1 MCMPFYDVRCVC
13 FDGQNN
19 CKSRG
24 KSADLH
30 CRVYSNCLVLCFHC
44 SVVLQMLAKAR
55 SIAEEHLKKHLY
67 KSASFWAEKA
77 LILSSNELQD
87 VFLTSQV
94 FYASGQYQRASNLL
108 QKNSQYQQSSI
119 LCYLLAKCHAE
130 CKEWEVVLTILSF
143 VNLEATKKVDKDL
156 SKLTE
161 IGNVE
166 SSCLLLEGIAHENL
180 GTIPKAIECFTAAL
194 KADVYCVEALDH
206 LTSKQYLTA
215 DEEKKL
221 IEGLPFNKQCSHDEE
236 SVLLY
241 LYQSKAKGC
250 KQLSSSMLP
259 SSCKELENCS
269 DVICSQAERTT
280 ARVSYS
286 LTRKVLEQDQFNE
299 DAILLH
305 VSTCVYQKKSTELY
319 ALGQRLVGSF
329 PELSIAWYTVACYY
343 LAICQYTDAAK
354 YLEKVLSIDKMFPHA
369 WLAYGLSFA
378 DRSEHDQAISAF
390 SNAAHI
396 MRGSHIPLLYL
407 AREYFHTGVTAISN
421 RFVKKALTMSPGDP
435 VVLQEVGFLLFQAEK
450 YPLAEAYFKNAI
462 VNLQTTDS
470 SSSQMWEAIYN
481 NLGHVYR
488 KQAKYNMALE
498 MHKKALQIDPEQP
511 STLAD
516 IAFVSL
522 LMDKYEDAITF
533 STRSLQLRRQD
544 HLTLLILET
553 AIKQAS
559 QVSVLPEVDSA
570 ADQTIKKPDEDRL
583 STSTDMLIGRESM
596 PSTSSSSFHS
606 DIASSSEE
614 YFT

>member
-1 MCMPFYDVRCVC
+1 
-13 FDGQNN
+13 
-19 CKSRG
+19 
-24 KSADLH
+24 
-30 CRVYSNCLVLCFHC
+30 
-44 SVVLQMLAKAR
+44 MLAKAR

-77 LILSSNELQD
+77 LVLSGNELQD
-87 VFLTSQV
+87 VFLASQI
-94 FYASGQYQRASNLL
+94 FYASGEYQRASSLL
-108 QKNSQYQQSSI
+108 QKNSQYQQSSL
-119 LCYLLAKCHAE
+119 LCYLLAKCHAA

-143 VNLEATKKVDKDL
+143 VNFEAAKKVDKDL
-156 SKLTE
+156 SKLTG

-194 KADVYCVEALDH
+194 KADVHCVEALDH
-206 LTSKQYLTA
+206 LTSKHYLTG

-221 IEGLPFNKQCSHDEE
+221 INGLPYNKQCSHDEE
-236 SVLLY
+236 AVLLY
-241 LYQSKAKGC
+241 LYHSKAKGC
-250 KQLSSSMLP
+250 KQLSNSVLP
-259 SSCKELENCS
+259 SSSKELENCT
-269 DVICSQAERTT
+269 DVICGQAERKTT
-280 ARVSYS
+280 RVSYS
-286 LTRKVLEQDQFNE
+286 LTRKVLEQDQYNE

-305 VSTCVYQKKSTELY
+305 VSSCVYQKKATELY
-319 ALGQRLVGSF
+319 ALGQRLVSSF
-329 PELSIAWYTVACYY
+329 PELPIAWYTVACYY
-343 LAICQYTDAAK
+343 LTISQHADAAK

-407 AREYFHTGVTAISN
+407 AREYFHTGVTAISI
-421 RFVKKALTMSPGDP
+421 RFVKKALTMSPVDP
-435 VVLQEVGFLLFQAEK
+435 IVLQEVGFLLFHAEK

-462 VNLQTTDS
+462 INLQATDS
-470 SSSQMWEAIYN
+470 SSSQMWEAVYN

-488 KQAKYNMALE
+488 KQGKYKMAME
-498 MHKKALQIDPEQP
+498 MHKKALQVDPEQP

-522 LMDKYEDAITF
+522 LMDQYEDAITF

-544 HLTLLILET
+544 HLTLSILET

-559 QVSVLPEVDSA
+559 QVSVLPGVDIA
-570 ADQTIKKPDEDRL
+570 EQQTVKKPDEDRL

-606 DIASSSEE
+606 DISEE
-614 YFT
+614 Y